1 MNTTVKIV
9 AWWLACS
16 MLAVFISMGFLTI
29 RTNLQW
35 DQQSPEL
42 AQTKDAQ
49 VRSPGR

>member
-16 MLAVFISMGFLTI
+16 VLAVFISMGSTMI
-29 RTNLQW
+29 RIKLQW

-42 AQTKDAQ
+42 AQTKVAQ